1 MRRTVS
7 GVLLALAAMAMGCG
21 EDLQAPD
28 VSSVRATRLDDGR
41 VSLDVFVTCFALK
54 GQQPADEDC
63 GLPEDEPLCVDA
75 GWYLVTDA
83 AFSTPL
89 FSQRTCEPVGT
100 VIRRKMTVV
109 SPGVVPAEHDWRIL
123 VQVDPRSTR
132 IIIASP

>member
-7 GVLLALAAMAMGCG
+7 GMLLALAAMGCG

-28 VSSVRATRLDDGR
+28 VSSVRATRLEDGR
-41 VSLDVFVTCFALK
+41 VSLDVYVTCFALK
-54 GQQPADEDC
+54 GQQPAEEDC
-63 GLPEDEPLCVDA
+63 GLPEDEPLCVEA

-83 AFSTPL
+83 SFSTPL
-89 FSQRTCEPVGT
+89 FMQRTCEPVGT
-100 VIRRKMTVV
+100 TVIRRKLTVV